1 MSDESLRQEIAEPRQ
16 RIEAVDDW
24 ANGLFEA
31 MHTVLSVV
39 LKGHPDAG
47 QIEQRLRY
55 SRDRYET
62 LIAHPE
68 LAEHWETAE
77 LHEAGKMPHG
87 SLALLGVW
95 PGVDPAE
102 VVRRKLATWPRRP
115 GG

>member
-1 MSDESLRQEIAEPRQ
+1 MSDESLRQEIAEQRQ
-16 RIEAVDDW
+16 RIEEVDDW

-47 QIEQRLRY
+47 QIEQQLRY

-62 LIAHPE
+62 LMAHPE
-68 LAEHWETAE
+68 RAEPGETAE
-77 LHEAGKMPHG
+77 LHEAGKMLYER
-87 SLALLGVW
+87 LAMLGVW

-102 VVRRKLATWPRRP
+102 VVQRKLATWPRRP